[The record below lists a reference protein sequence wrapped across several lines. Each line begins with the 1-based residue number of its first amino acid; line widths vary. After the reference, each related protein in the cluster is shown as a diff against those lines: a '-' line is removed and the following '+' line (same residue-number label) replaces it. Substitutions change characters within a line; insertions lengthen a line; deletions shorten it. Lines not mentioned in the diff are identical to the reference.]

1 MVLEFVIELGDGGLN
16 IGNLW
21 VICGMNRF
29 AFSLICTVKT
39 CFLFHKYWQG
49 HGTMLWEQNEG
60 VGPSV
65 TARKRKQKHNIQ
77 GTCVWFGGAWN

>member
-39 CFLFHKYWQG
+39 CFLFHKYWRG
-49 HGTMLWEQNEG
+49 HGTMLWGQNEG